1 MALRSLIIDTD
12 DLYPIVIAS
21 DLCQIH
27 DTPRYIFMALVTV
40 LFLCTFVG
48 NVSALYVNTRRKLRP
63 FFRACLISLA
73 CSDLIYCVNFTT
85 SNTAMF
91 NAEYLEYWILGPF
104 MCNFVPF
111 VNTTTVL
118 CSSFM
123 LVAIALDRYMA
134 IRRAAIGIWNPG
146 FVFCGVCIA
155 GIWLACMAAAVPLFF
170 IYTPIQV
177 YIQNTDELLISELDQ
192 ATMCVG
198 RRLINF
204 RNSISPFTHIRYL
217 ELHTS
222 PYMLL
227 TCVSY
232 LIGQTICISV
242 HVFAQTQIGI
252 YNSVSLSLV
261 FVPCIVAFVFLNA
274 TIARQLWQLRHQQR
288 NLQQQQQQQREQDQP
303 RFVHLL
309 NKPETTYAMM
319 TAFSVAASFDMSTA
333 QLTGLPPPLPLP
345 LPEKLSPAAAARVAR
360 HRRMVRVVLLMMG
373 AFMCLRLPAWTFL
386 LMRVYGSFSSPVSW
400 LFYFSFGLLN
410 LTSCALNPLFY
421 TFLPQTIRVLSKL
434 KRALSRLL
442 CCRRASKLESDATMP
457 QETAERARRCLCC
470 GLQVT
475 WRCHLKSPPAAAG
488 SVVTQTVAVI
498 EAPSAASS
506 LPPVGHCKDDYKDLA
521 IYNENSLQ
529 TTASMKSS
537 R

>member
-1 MALRSLIIDTD
+1 
-12 DLYPIVIAS
+12 
-21 DLCQIH
+21 
-27 DTPRYIFMALVTV
+27 MALVTV
-40 LFLCTFVG
+40 LFLCTFLG

-85 SNTAMF
+85 SNIAMI

-104 MCNFVPF
+104 MCNTVPF

-146 FVFCGVCIA
+146 LVFCAVCIA
-155 GIWLACMAAAVPLFF
+155 GIWLASMAAAVPLFF

-177 YIQNTDELLISELDQ
+177 YIQSTDELLISELDQ
-192 ATMCVG
+192 VTMCVG
-198 RRLINF
+198 RR
-204 RNSISPFTHIRYL
+204 
-217 ELHTS
+217 
-222 PYMLL
+222 
-227 TCVSY
+227 
-232 LIGQTICISV
+232 
-242 HVFAQTQIGI
+242 TQIGI

-274 TIARQLWQLRHQQR
+274 TIARQLWQRRHQQR
-288 NLQQQQQQQREQDQP
+288 NLQQQQKEQQREQEQQQEQP

-309 NKPETTYAMM
+309 SKPETTYAMM

-333 QLTGLPPPLPLP
+333 QLAGLTPPPPTTP
-345 LPEKLSPAAAARVAR
+345 LPEKVSPAAAARVAR

-373 AFMCLRLPAWTFL
+373 AFICLRLPAWTFL

-400 LFYFSFGLLN
+400 MFYFSFGLLN

-421 TFLPQTIRVLSKL
+421 TFLPQTMRVLSKL
-434 KRALSRLL
+434 KRALSRLF

-457 QETAERARRCLCC
+457 QETAERGRRCLCC

-488 SVVTQTVAVI
+488 SVATQTVAVI

-506 LPPVGHCKDDYKDLA
+506 LPPVGDCKDDWKDLA